1 MTRKLDLHDIQS
13 FVMRGHG
20 KDYSLGRHYLLEID
34 AEIARQAAARQV
46 DEQQPGQTEENDG
59 TAAADSETAAGTRIG
74 LYAFLDW
81 LRDQVT
87 TAAPWRNGKP
97 DSIINVALTYAGLE
111 ACGVP
116 VLTLSGLPSEFRE
129 GMRERRQLLGD
140 DADYE
145 TWDPAWKPGDE
156 GGTVHL
162 LVMHMLNTN
171 RGAGADKTHR
181 SDQDILEEF
190 AQELR
195 ERGPRAGI
203 KLLKHPS
210 TQRGEPDQ
218 DWLEVGHRQR
228 QDADQGSDVTL
239 VPELPKEHFGFVDG
253 ISDPVF
259 DGQDEAHIE
268 RKVIGRG
275 KRSADGTWTP
285 LATGEFLLGYPD
297 EAQEQPPAP
306 RPGDFSRNC
315 TFLVYRKLHQ
325 NIQAFDEYIDSNAK
339 RYLNYLQQVP
349 QTSQPEQALL
359 NLHAAKQTLK
369 AKMMGRWPDGTSL
382 LAAPDWASW
391 QKRCTAIQ
399 RAQAE
404 GDAGALKRFR
414 QEMVDFTYLEEDA
427 DGRRCPLG
435 SHIRR
440 SNPRDSLDPAPPL
453 QPTQQ
458 IRGPK
463 QSSSTVVNNRRRIL
477 RRGIGYGDRKH
488 DEHGLIFIAL
498 CANLFRQFEFIQQ
511 QWIQYGRE
519 FEAGS
524 DSCPISGQRPA
535 PEHSSPGAVGE
546 KFVLPPPPGVEREPF
561 LCTRLQPF
569 VNCRGGAYFYVP
581 SLTCLRLIAQ
591 GMTDAT

>member
-1 MTRKLDLHDIQS
+1 
-13 FVMRGHG
+13 
-20 KDYSLGRHYLLEID
+20 
-34 AEIARQAAARQV
+34 
-46 DEQQPGQTEENDG
+46 
-59 TAAADSETAAGTRIG
+59 
-74 LYAFLDW
+74 
-81 LRDQVT
+81 
-87 TAAPWRNGKP
+87 
-97 DSIINVALTYAGLE
+97 
-111 ACGVP
+111 
-116 VLTLSGLPSEFRE
+116 
-129 GMRERRQLLGD
+129 MRERRQLLGD

-171 RGAGADKTHR
+171 RRAATTNR
-181 SDQDILEEF
+181 SDAEILEGFE
-190 AQELR
+190 QKLR
-195 ERGPRAGI
+195 HMGQAAGI
-203 KLLKHPS
+203 RLLKHPS
-210 TQRGEPDQ
+210 AQRGEPDQ

-228 QDADQGSDVTL
+228 QDADQGSDVSL
-239 VPELPKEHFGFVDG
+239 VPELPQEHFGFVDG
-253 ISDPVF
+253 ISDPIF

-339 RYLNYLQQVP
+339 RYLNYLQQAP

-359 NLHAAKQTLK
+359 NLDAAKQTLK

-391 QKRCTAIQ
+391 KKRCSAIL
-399 RAQAE
+399 RAKGE

-427 DGRRCPLG
+427 DGKRCPLG

-440 SNPRDSLDPAPPL
+440 SNPRDSLDPTPPL
-453 QPTQQ
+453 QPTQ
-458 IRGPK
+458 RSSSPR
-463 QSSSTVVNNRRRIL
+463 QSSSTVINNRRRIL
-477 RRGIGYGDRKH
+477 LTRYR
-488 DEHGLIFIAL
+488 L
-498 CANLFRQFEFIQQ
+498 
-511 QWIQYGRE
+511 
-519 FEAGS
+519 
-524 DSCPISGQRPA
+524 RP
-535 PEHSSPGAVGE
+535 P
-546 KFVLPPPPGVEREPF
+546 
-561 LCTRLQPF
+561 Q
-569 VNCRGGAYFYVP
+569 
-581 SLTCLRLIAQ
+581 
-591 GMTDAT
+591 